1 MQILLSRSLV
11 GSINSGTLNRDLSHA
26 VEAGWHNS
34 VAGPRQQRLLAQ
46 DPLAGL
52 DVPGGDHEAPA
63 GVLVPHAERER
74 PPVILVVLVFF
85 STVVR
90 F

>member
-1 MQILLSRSLV
+1 MAR
-11 GSINSGTLNRDLSHA
+11 
-26 VEAGWHNS
+26 
-34 VAGPRQQRLLAQ
+34 PRQQRLLAE
-46 DPLAGL
+46 DALAGL

-74 PPVILVVLVFF
+74 PPVILVVLVLF
-85 STVVR
+85 STDVR